1 MGVKRESR
9 TYVQDDPERVLR
21 KIFKPKQEEVTG
33 GWRRVHNEVRDTYS
47 SSDIIRVIK
56 SKNT

>member
-1 MGVKRESR
+1 MVRMFQSR
-9 TYVQDDPERVLR
+9 LLR

-33 GWRRVHNEVRDTYS
+33 SWRRLHYEVYDTYS

-56 SKNT
+56 SKST